1 MSAMQAG
8 TAKPSGEATRY
19 GYRVPGKDRGGDHRG
34 DLPEKVPEDQAAD
47 EDEELILCRQCGR
60 PITRPAERIEVAG
73 AHAHTFAN
81 PHGIVYEIG
90 CFRAAFGC
98 GYSGPTTDEFTWFQ
112 GYRWK
117 VAVCGSCSSHLGWL
131 FLSSSSDTFH
141 GLILD
146 RLKSAE

>member
-1 MSAMQAG
+1 MEGLTTTPAG
-8 TAKPSGEATRY
+8 GTGRHC
-19 GYRVPGKDRGGDHRG
+19 YRIPGKDKGDGSSG
-34 DLPEKVPEDQAAD
+34 DKPEQAPEDQTAD

-73 AHAHTFAN
+73 AHKHTFAN
-81 PHGIVYEIG
+81 PHGIVFEIG

-98 GYSGPTTDEFTWFQ
+98 GYSGPTTDEFTWFS

-117 VAVCGSCSSHLGWL
+117 VAVCGSCTSHLGWL
-131 FLSSSSDTFH
+131 FLSSSSDAFH

-146 RLKSAE
+146 RLKSAEQ